1 VRTSELHEP
10 PLLDASSAPGGFV
23 TGNLLAGRFELESRL
38 GAGGL
43 AEVFAAR
50 DRLSGAE
57 VAIKIL
63 HPHLAFDRALAGR
76 FRREMAITRGLDHPG
91 IVRVFDLHEHRGRP
105 LFSMELLR
113 GRTLADLLLLE
124 GPLPPEAARQIAKQ
138 ICAALQAA
146 HARGVVHRDLKP
158 QNVFVTAGG
167 AVKLLDFGLAR
178 VVGQARLT
186 SKSAVLGTPGY
197 IAPELWSGQPPDARA
212 DLYALG
218 ATLFELLTG
227 RTPFASSDP
236 YGVARLQQ
244 EPLRLE
250 GLGDGDARLLRRA
263 LDPDPEQRFLDAA
276 QMLRALSGE
285 TVPRPPATPPP
296 LSAGEYDVLVHD
308 VVHPFHLARPP
319 IARVLDRLGAEACA
333 RWRLRLLGAGQ
344 AVLVSGASRGTAE
357 AAAQLCAEHGLPATV
372 RPISLRPRSE
382 EWLARHGGWALA
394 LLCAAAA
401 GLLAG
406 LLELHLSCVAA
417 GAAAGYLL
425 SWGLRP
431 PASAAPLSGLPGQG
445 SSLGRLADGIARRAE
460 RLRRGGND
468 LSADLQELV
477 RASDDATGLARGLVA
492 AEATDAA
499 RQAMDLLTSRLLQLA
514 SALDD
519 ALAERG

>member
-1 VRTSELHEP
+1 
-10 PLLDASSAPGGFV
+10 
-23 TGNLLAGRFELESRL
+23 
-38 GAGGL
+38 
-43 AEVFAAR
+43 
-50 DRLSGAE
+50 
-57 VAIKIL
+57 
-63 HPHLAFDRALAGR
+63 
-76 FRREMAITRGLDHPG
+76 
-91 IVRVFDLHEHRGRP
+91 
-105 LFSMELLR
+105 
-113 GRTLADLLLLE
+113 
-124 GPLPPEAARQIAKQ
+124 
-138 ICAALQAA
+138 
-146 HARGVVHRDLKP
+146 
-158 QNVFVTAGG
+158 
-167 AVKLLDFGLAR
+167 
-178 VVGQARLT
+178 
-186 SKSAVLGTPGY
+186 
-197 IAPELWSGQPPDARA
+197 
-212 DLYALG
+212 
-218 ATLFELLTG
+218 
-227 RTPFASSDP
+227 
-236 YGVARLQQ
+236 
-244 EPLRLE
+244 
-250 GLGDGDARLLRRA
+250 
-263 LDPDPEQRFLDAA
+263 
-276 QMLRALSGE
+276 MLRALSGE

-460 RLRRGGND
+460 RLRRKGND